1 MESVPFGIRF
11 RRIQDRLPGIGP
23 ANPAP
28 PPEMP
33 AKCHPNHAKN
43 RLFRTSCPSP
53 SSQTIFRIHL
63 KNKAF
68 PPLFSAFLHL
78 RFFAALAQFSR
89 KTLHFYPEPFSLR
102 LDQVKSTSSRR
113 EDARIAQAGA
123 KRSPG
128 NAPHPQRPR
137 PGGPA
142 ESHRHSKIQPNKKTA
157 PSKSKQTPSTPPKQH
172 QPFALI

>member
-43 RLFRTSCPSP
+43 RLFRTSCPLP

-113 EDARIAQAGA
+113 EREN
-123 KRSPG
+123 SPG
-128 NAPHPQRPR
+128 RSEAEPWECAPPHAPAPEGRPNPTATAKSNPIKKQPHQNPNKPHPPR
-137 PGGPA
+137 PNNTN
-142 ESHRHSKIQPNKKTA
+142 HLR
-157 PSKSKQTPSTPPKQH
+157 
-172 QPFALI
+172 